1 MEKDSVM
8 NFRNPQFNKYGTID
22 CEIKHPDYGWM
33 PFTCDPDDKG
43 ALFDTAAL
51 FEEMK
56 PHAAPYVPP
65 PLPSDEEL
73 SEEIRYERDALLA
86 ASDWTQL
93 PDARASM
100 GETKAAE
107 WDAYRQALRDIPKQD
122 GFPQDVTWPVSP
134 EDES

>member
-1 MEKDSVM
+1 M
-8 NFRNPQFNKYGTID
+8 NN
-22 CEIKHPDYGWM
+22 
-33 PFTCDPDDKG
+33 
-43 ALFDTAAL
+43 DTAAL
-51 FEEMK
+51 FSEMQ

-65 PLPSDEEL
+65 PPPSDEVVAAMAR
-73 SEEIRYERDALLA
+73 EERNALLA

-107 WDAYRQALRDIPKQD
+107 WDAYRQALRDIPQQD

-134 EDES
+134 EE

>member
-1 MEKDSVM
+1 ME
-8 NFRNPQFNKYGTID
+8 FRNAVFGPNNSIE
-22 CEIKHPDYGWM
+22 CEVNHPVYGWI
-33 PFTCDPDDKG
+33 PFTATPDDVEEHG
-43 ALFDTAAL
+43 RAIHAAAL
-51 FEEMK
+51 
-56 PHAAPYVPP
+56 AAGPGPYVPP

-100 GETKAAE
+100 SEEKAQA
-107 WDAYRQALRDIPKQD
+107 WDVCRQALRDIPKQD